1 MHPDSLTHS
10 LQASAETPAV
20 VTVPGDSL
28 QAAPLVLDVAAP
40 SDSARLSAFLDST
53 ACWQEGVRLS
63 DEQQRLLQSLA
74 AQSGTPVLQT
84 VEAPRGIAGEPL
96 PYQFKNDDIVTL
108 LFLLSVFFVVWVISR
123 SRHFLSGQLRDFFR
137 SRPRDNMFADRA
149 QNELRGQ
156 FFLVFQTCFVIG
168 LLFFDYTQAYYPQIF
183 SEVSPYQLLGANVGV
198 CTCYF
203 LLKIGGYAFVNNVFF
218 SRQQQSQWNEAY
230 LLGVLGQG
238 LALLPVVMLVVY
250 FDLNFV
256 WLTSL
261 FLLAWGTISLLLCYK
276 CYQIFFSYPLGW
288 VHLFLYFCT
297 LEIAPLLVL
306 FRTLTYANNLLL
318 VIQ

>member
-1 MHPDSLTHS
+1 
-10 LQASAETPAV
+10 
-20 VTVPGDSL
+20 
-28 QAAPLVLDVAAP
+28 
-40 SDSARLSAFLDST
+40 
-53 ACWQEGVRLS
+53 
-63 DEQQRLLQSLA
+63 
-74 AQSGTPVLQT
+74 
-84 VEAPRGIAGEPL
+84 
-96 PYQFKNDDIVTL
+96 
-108 LFLLSVFFVVWVISR
+108 
-123 SRHFLSGQLRDFFR
+123 
-137 SRPRDNMFADRA
+137 MFADRA

-203 LLKIGGYAFVNNVFF
+203 LLKISGYAFVNNVFF

-261 FLLAWGTISLLLCYK
+261 FLLAWNDFLVALLQVLSD
-276 CYQIFFSYPLGW
+276 IF
-288 VHLFLYFCT
+288 
-297 LEIAPLLVL
+297 
-306 FRTLTYANNLLL
+306 
-318 VIQ
+318 